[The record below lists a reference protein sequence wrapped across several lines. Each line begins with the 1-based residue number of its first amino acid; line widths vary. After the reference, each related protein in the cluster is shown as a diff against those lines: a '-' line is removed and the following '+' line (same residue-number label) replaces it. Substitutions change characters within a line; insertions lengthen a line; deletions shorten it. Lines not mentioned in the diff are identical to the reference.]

1 MKLVFQLMH
10 HYHYSYQ
17 DIMNWIP
24 WEREVY
30 LAQLQRWLIEEDRI
44 KSQKR

>member
-1 MKLVFQLMH
+1 
-10 HYHYSYQ
+10 
-17 DIMNWIP
+17 MNWIP

>member
-30 LAQLQRWLIEEDRI
+30 LAQLQRWLNEEDRI